1 MKRQKVKLSEHVKTR
16 EAAVAFANTIVA
28 GFLVGDEMAIAIAEC
43 SAMYHLSKRHFGVVC
58 SLSPYGEITLIGRKG
73 VPRVEFVPCTWESLR
88 DQGADKKTIDA
99 FQSNDWEQN
108 FPVIVACP
116 YGYEKNSFSIAW
128 IVHMQDSGPVMDKA
142 IDEMGSKPLP
152 AGKQTRPICVCGKK
166 QCPDKHRNPF
176 KQAEKQKDKTPVTFR
191 RVSHEMYGGRK
202 CDQNGCDERVKAY
215 CTKCKLVAYCSV
227 ACQKEHW
234 VNGGHQYVC
243 GVPLTPPS
251 GSTGADKAD
260 KPSGSTGHHGQENS
274 VPRACPS
281 NHQQ

>member
-28 GFLVGDEMAIAIAEC
+28 GFLVGDEMAIAITEC

-58 SLSPYGEITLIGRKG
+58 SLSPYGEITLIGRTGG

-116 YGYEKNSFSIAW
+116 YAYENNSFSIAW
-128 IVHMQDSGPVMDKA
+128 IVHVQDSGPVMDKA
-142 IDEMGSKPLP
+142 IDEMASKPLP
-152 AGKQTRPICVCGKK
+152 AKKQTRPICVCGKK
-166 QCPDKHRNPF
+166 QCPDKHKNPF
-176 KQAEKQKDKTPVTFR
+176 KQAEKEKDKTPVTFK
-191 RVSHEMYGGRK
+191 RVSYEMYGGRK
-202 CDQNGCDERVKAY
+202 CDLHGCDERVKAY
-215 CTKCKLVAYCSV
+215 CTGCKMTAYCSV

-234 VNGGHQYVC
+234 TNGGHRHVC
-243 GVPLTPPS
+243 GVSSTPPPS
-251 GSTGADKAD
+251 G
-260 KPSGSTGHHGQENS
+260 HHGHEDS
-274 VPRACPS
+274 VPCTCPS
-281 NHQQ
+281 NQH